1 MNSDELGRY
10 AVSFKD
16 EGHPG
21 ETIYARDY
29 RLEDGF
35 FWFEVVFGLACVSA
49 DLVASVEC
57 EAIMS
62 YKEAAEEQKV
72 A

>member
-1 MNSDELGRY
+1 MNLDELGRY
-10 AVSFKD
+10 VITFKD
-16 EGHPG
+16 EGNPG
-21 ETIYARDY
+21 KTIYAREY
-29 RLEDGF
+29 SLENGF
-35 FWFEVVFGLACVSA
+35 FWFEGTFDPTCVSA

-57 EAIMS
+57 EAIMP